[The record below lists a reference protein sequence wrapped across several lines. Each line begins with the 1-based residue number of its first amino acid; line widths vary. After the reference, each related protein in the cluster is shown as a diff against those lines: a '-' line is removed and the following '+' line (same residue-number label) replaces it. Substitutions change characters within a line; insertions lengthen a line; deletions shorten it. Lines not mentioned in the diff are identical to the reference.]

1 MEFIVVAIIIFL
13 DQISKFA
20 AVKYLKDSKPKVII
34 ENFFQFN
41 YVENRGAAFGI
52 LEHKRIFF
60 VIITLAIIIF
70 LSFYLLKH
78 HGSLSLLTRI
88 SFSMLIAG
96 AAGNLIDRIRLGYVI
111 DFISFRFKGLYS
123 FPVFN
128 LADTFIVISTFFV
141 VIIILFDKIE
151 A

>member
-1 MEFIVVAIIIFL
+1 MEFFIIVLIIIM
-13 DQISKFA
+13 DQTSKFA
-20 AVKYLKDSKPKVII
+20 AVKFLKDRKPKVII
-34 ENFFQFN
+34 ENFFQLN

-70 LSFYLLKH
+70 LSFYLIKH
-78 HGSLSLLTRI
+78 HGSLNILTKL

-128 LADTFIVISTFFV
+128 LADTFIVISTILV

-151 A
+151 V

>member
-1 MEFIVVAIIIFL
+1 MEFLIIAFIIL
-13 DQISKFA
+13 ADQISKYS
-20 AVKYLKDSKPKVII
+20 AVKYLKNSKAKIII

-52 LEHKRIFF
+52 LEHKRMFF
-60 VIITLAIIIF
+60 IIITLAIIIF
-70 LSFYLLKH
+70 LSFYLIKNH
-78 HGSLSLLTRI
+78 SSLSLLSRL

-111 DFISFRFKGLYS
+111 DFISFRLKGVYS

-128 LADTFIVISTFFV
+128 LADTFIVLSTILV

>member
-1 MEFIVVAIIIFL
+1 MEFFIIAAIIFV
-13 DQISKFA
+13 DQISKYGA
-20 AVKYLKDSKPKVII
+20 IRYLKNRSPYII
-34 ENFFQFN
+34 VENFLQFN

-52 LEHKRIFF
+52 LEHKRLFF
-60 VIITLAIIIF
+60 IIITLAIILF
-70 LSFYLLKH
+70 LSFYLVKNH
-78 HGSLSLLTRI
+78 NCLSVITRL

-111 DFISFRFKGLYS
+111 DFISFRLKGYYN

-128 LADTFIVISTFFV
+128 IADTFIVISTFLV

-151 A
+151 I